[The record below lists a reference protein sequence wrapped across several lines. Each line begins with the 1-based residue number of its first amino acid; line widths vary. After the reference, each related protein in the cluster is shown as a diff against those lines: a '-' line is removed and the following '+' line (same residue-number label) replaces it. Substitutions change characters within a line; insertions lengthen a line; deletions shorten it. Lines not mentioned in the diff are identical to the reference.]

1 MKGGERRVDYHDLFQ
16 KELTLINSRYENQAE
31 LFEYTSKILEKEQ
44 YVEPTFREAVTSRE
58 VVFPTGLEM
67 NGIKI
72 AIPHTDTIYV
82 KRPFVLVN
90 KLSTPIPF
98 VQMGTVD
105 KWIDVEVIFMLGIKN
120 PQDQVPLLSSIMEK
134 FMEADFVEQIKE
146 INDSNTLCDFLKK
159 QFGE

>member
-1 MKGGERRVDYHDLFQ
+1 MICFKRVNPDKF
-16 KELTLINSRYENQAE
+16 KIRESGRT
-31 LFEYTSKILEKEQ
+31 FEYTSKILEKEQ

-98 VQMGTVD
+98 IQMGTTD
-105 KWIDVEVIFMLGIKN
+105 KWIDVEVIFMLGIKI
-120 PQDQVPLLSSIMEK
+120 PKIKFHCFQVSWRNLWK
-134 FMEADFVEQIKE
+134 Q
-146 INDSNTLCDFLKK
+146 TLWNK
-159 QFGE
+159 

>member
-1 MKGGERRVDYHDLFQ
+1 
-16 KELTLINSRYENQAE
+16 
-31 LFEYTSKILEKEQ
+31 
-44 YVEPTFREAVTSRE
+44 
-58 VVFPTGLEM
+58 
-67 NGIKI
+67 
-72 AIPHTDTIYV
+72 
-82 KRPFVLVN
+82 
-90 KLSTPIPF
+90 
-98 VQMGTVD
+98 GTVD

>member
-1 MKGGERRVDYHDLFQ
+1 MDYHDLFK
-16 KELTLINSRYENQAE
+16 KELTLINSSYESQVE
-31 LFEYTSKILEKEQ
+31 LFESTSKILEKEQ
-44 YVEPTFREAVTSRE
+44 YVEATFREAVTSRE
-58 VVFPTGLEM
+58 AIFPTGLEM

-98 VQMGTVD
+98 IQMGTTE
-105 KWIDVEVIFMLGIKN
+105 KWIDVEVVFMLGIKN
-120 PQDQVPLLSSIMEK
+120 PKDQVPLLSSIMEK
-134 FMEADFVEQIKE
+134 FMEADFVEQIKAM
-146 INDSNTLCDFLKK
+146 NDSYTLYDFLKK

>member
-1 MKGGERRVDYHDLFQ
+1 
-16 KELTLINSRYENQAE
+16 
-31 LFEYTSKILEKEQ
+31 
-44 YVEPTFREAVTSRE
+44 
-58 VVFPTGLEM
+58 
-67 NGIKI
+67 
-72 AIPHTDTIYV
+72 
-82 KRPFVLVN
+82 
-90 KLSTPIPF
+90 
-98 VQMGTVD
+98 MGTVD